1 MSKGRLLPVL
11 PPAPR
16 QSGPLPSCP
25 LCPGAGRVLPY
36 IPNLTATTTACR
48 HRSPQ
53 LAVVWSNVL
62 PFSAKLQ
69 SALCLSH
76 PHHSFSP
83 CDRAPCS
90 HAALCSGQPSAHP
103 SRHSNARMLSS
114 GWASSAELL
123 GSMPHVRGVG
133 LHDRCARALAVTQ
146 RAVSWEKSE
155 GYTYRSS
162 KDNTGV
168 P

>member
-1 MSKGRLLPVL
+1 MSSPNSPLSRLWNLTFWCSPRRIYNSDKRNSDIRLPFTILLLRWDRTWSQDPSPTCVHWRPFTLLAAEGKARALAAACSNVSGVKGRLLPVL

-62 PFSAKLQ
+62 PFSVNK
-69 SALCLSH
+69 
-76 PHHSFSP
+76 
-83 CDRAPCS
+83 
-90 HAALCSGQPSAHP
+90 
-103 SRHSNARMLSS
+103 NI
-114 GWASSAELL
+114 
-123 GSMPHVRGVG
+123 
-133 LHDRCARALAVTQ
+133 
-146 RAVSWEKSE
+146 
-155 GYTYRSS
+155 
-162 KDNTGV
+162 N
-168 P
+168 